1 MRALLAFKVG
11 SSFVGR
17 FVLRFSNRSCNPVHL
32 ILTPRPNIRHSPLW
46 YIVVCREYSIF
57 EEGGWV

>member
-17 FVLRFSNRSCNPVHL
+17 FVLRFSNRSCNPVPL
-32 ILTPRPNIRHSPLW
+32 ILTPSPLW
-46 YIVVCREYSIF
+46 YIVVCREYSVF
-57 EEGGWV
+57 EDGGWV